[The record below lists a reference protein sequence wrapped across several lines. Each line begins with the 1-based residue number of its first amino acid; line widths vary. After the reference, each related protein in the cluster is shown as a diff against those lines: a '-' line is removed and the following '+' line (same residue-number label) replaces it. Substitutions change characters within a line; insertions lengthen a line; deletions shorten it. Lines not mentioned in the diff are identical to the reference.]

1 MCSFLFGIIIYFF
14 FTIWLMYESWY
25 THFSLHNSIRK
36 MDTLPL
42 NLHNTN
48 INMFT
53 KYKQNEW
60 I

>member
-1 MCSFLFGIIIYFF
+1 
-14 FTIWLMYESWY
+14 MYESWY